1 MTPLAE
7 SEIRAALSELAERL
21 ERRRTHAR
29 LYIAGGAAM
38 VLAYDADRATRDI
51 DTAILDGYE
60 AVMSIAAEMARERGW
75 PSTWLNEQATPY
87 MPKAVQRHGREVFE
101 HPYLTVIAASPEHM
115 LAMKA
120 RAARRTDIS
129 DAMRLMEITGIA
141 DIDDIAALVRKVFPD
156 EDLGRRQLNWLN
168 AVIEESQTGSR
179 AQEQDRS

>member
-1 MTPLAE
+1 MSTLSE
-7 SEIRAALSELAERL
+7 SEIRFALSELAERL

-87 MPKAVQRHGREVFE
+87 MPKAEQRHGREVFE

-156 EDLGRRQLNWLN
+156 EDLGRRQLDWLE
-168 AVIEESQTGSR
+168 AVIEESQAGHS
-179 AQEQDRS
+179 AQA